1 MKKVF
6 LTLVAVLVAGSAA
19 QAFPFW
25 HHRHH
30 RHHRY
35 VRPIIDTRDSHLYGP
50 GGVYFGN

>member
-6 LTLVAVLVAGSAA
+6 LALAVTMVAGSSAM
-19 QAFPFW
+19 AFPFW

-35 VRPIIDTRDSHLYGP
+35 SYTPAPADPRNP
-50 GGVYFGN
+50 GGIFNGH